1 MAVTVIGSVRSCG
14 VTTLALT
21 LAATWPSQRRV
32 LLAELDPAGGTLAAA
47 CGWPSEPSL
56 VSLAAAARRG
66 GDPAMVW
73 QHCQALSTGS
83 AVLAGPVS
91 AEHAQSALA
100 MLGELTRRLS
110 ELDADVLV
118 DGGRLDPVSPVSAVL
133 DGADLALL
141 AVRPRLTDLHALAT
155 WLDSHSIEAEQ
166 ELIVIGDGPYSDAEI
181 AEALGIPV
189 LARVPWDPDAAQA
202 IVSVPA
208 DSREL
213 RLAPLV
219 RAARSLAD
227 RLAREFDPLV
237 PTSVAHAAAETS
249 MTLRRKFTRALRPV
263 ATTAPS
269 MNGVSDQGSSG

>member
-1 MAVTVIGSVRSCG
+1 
-14 VTTLALT
+14 
-21 LAATWPSQRRV
+21 
-32 LLAELDPAGGTLAAA
+32 
-47 CGWPSEPSL
+47 
-56 VSLAAAARRG
+56 
-66 GDPAMVW
+66 
-73 QHCQALSTGS
+73 
-83 AVLAGPVS
+83 
-91 AEHAQSALA
+91 

-118 DGGRLDPVSPVSAVL
+118 DCGRLDPVSPVSAVL

-181 AEALGIPV
+181 GEALGIPV

-227 RLAREFDPLV
+227 RLATEFDPSV
-237 PTSVAHAAAETS
+237 PTSEAHAAAETS
-249 MTLRRKFTRALRPV
+249 MTLRRKFTRALRPA

>member
-1 MAVTVIGSVRSCG
+1 MAVTALGSVRSCG

-47 CGWPSEPSL
+47 CGWPSEPSV

-73 QHCQALSTGS
+73 EHCQASPSGM

-91 AEHAQSALA
+91 GEQAQRALA
-100 MLGELTRRLS
+100 MLDELTRRLN

-118 DGGRLDPVSPVSAVL
+118 DCGRFDPVSPTSVVL
-133 DGADLALL
+133 NGADLALL
-141 AVRPRLTDLHALAT
+141 AVRPRLADLHALAT
-155 WLDSHSIEAEQ
+155 WLDSHSIEVER

-181 AEALGIPV
+181 AEALGLPV
-189 LARVPWDPDAAQA
+189 LARMPWDPEAAQA
-202 IVSVPA
+202 IVSVPS
-208 DSREL
+208 DSRGL

-227 RLAREFDPLV
+227 HLATKLDPPV
-237 PTSVAHAAAETS
+237 GTTVAHAAAETPV
-249 MTLRRKFTRALRPV
+249 TQRRKFTRVLRPAV
-263 ATTAPS
+263 TTAHS
-269 MNGVSDQGSSG
+269 MNGVSGEGSSG